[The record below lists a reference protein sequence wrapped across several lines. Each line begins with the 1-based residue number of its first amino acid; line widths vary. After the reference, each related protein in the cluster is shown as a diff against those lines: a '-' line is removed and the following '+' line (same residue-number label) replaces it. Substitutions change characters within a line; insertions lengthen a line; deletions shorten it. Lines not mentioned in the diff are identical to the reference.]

1 MTTVRFATNA
11 DIPALVALGRSMHV
25 ESRYGWMVYSADR
38 AWRRLEEMIGRSDC
52 CVMVAVD
59 EIGELC
65 GFLIGTVSE
74 YAFAHDFVA
83 QLDFIYLVPVR
94 RSGLTAMKMLT
105 AFKRWAMN
113 REVAEI
119 VLSNRFGAEN
129 EAYVSKLFSRLGMP
143 AVGGVH
149 TMWIERR

>member
-1 MTTVRFATNA
+1 MMDVRFATGA

-38 AWRRLEEMIGRSDC
+38 AWKRLENMLARNDC
-52 CVMVAVD
+52 CVMVAADDV
-59 EIGELC
+59 GELS

-83 QLDFIYLVPVR
+83 NLDFVYLVPAR
-94 RSGLTAMKMLT
+94 RSGLTAMKMFT
-105 AFKRWAMN
+105 AFRRWAIN

-129 EAYVSKLFSRLGMP
+129 EAYVSKLFAKLGMP

-149 TMWIERR
+149 STWIERR